1 MELERKQQQW
11 QSNPCFS
18 STRQRTISLHGDNQT
33 SSWETTHWSTSN
45 RPPLLLMSSMDGA
58 TLQCSAIISNFFF
71 FIISKCF
78 SPAKHVPAH
87 TSYLSFEAKIF
98 EVGTIF
104 VHSRFNFLLGDRFQT
119 LKALVWPALI
129 LDHYILQNFLNIVM
143 HDTPMAT

>member
-1 MELERKQQQW
+1 MLRNHIK
-11 QSNPCFS
+11 F
-18 STRQRTISLHGDNQT
+18 
-33 SSWETTHWSTSN
+33 
-45 RPPLLLMSSMDGA
+45 
-58 TLQCSAIISNFFF
+58 FFF

-104 VHSRFNFLLGDRFQT
+104 VHSRFNFLLGDRFQP

-129 LDHYILQNFLNIVM
+129 LDRYILQNFLNIVM